1 MAQIGELRVFTKDT
15 SYSRIRKGTEF
26 TIHNIIIHNTSGEV
40 FIGCEFFRHIRFG
53 HDLSIANNSF
63 YIGYCGPCKES
74 SGSYFPLGTIEKY
87 TKLVKAP
94 EPDWEV

>member
-1 MAQIGELRVFTKDT
+1 MAQIGELRVFTKNII
-15 SYSRIRKGTEF
+15 YNKIHKGTEF
-26 TIHNIIIHNTSGEV
+26 TIHNIIVHNTSGEV
-40 FIGCEFFRHIRFG
+40 FIGCEFFRHIQFG

-63 YIGYCGPCKES
+63 YTGYCSPCKDH
-74 SGSYFPLGTIEKY
+74 SGSYFPLRVIEKD